1 MRHFLH
7 LAETRP
13 QIVAKYIEK
22 RGKPL
27 EFAEALE
34 RVDKTNILHI
44 AYICDALQLV
54 IMEILSNQRNHME
67 SAVHASRF
75 FLKSH
80 GSLVELLLKSPQFHH
95 RKIALKLLTA
105 IVCVEPQL
113 GRQVLSSYDI
123 LSNVKTI
130 SQFLSNSQFEL
141 QQNAHVKDYES
152 VRKCFIHFVLS
163 YLVDG
168 NTLLIRNILDRGS
181 LIRALAAGLVYDDA
195 VTVCVVLSTLK
206 KYVLECA
213 EISKTKKIHVFD
225 LDCCK
230 SFVRLYDWKGPRASL
245 AKMSGKN
252 GANKNM
258 SSADLE
264 HLVNPQEKESVSK
277 AVHDF
282 LLVLLTSRKF
292 GIAFD
297 TIKFFRQKH
306 NTIQGKHTK
315 SFQNDSPNNCITIN
329 SLFIYRTNYG
339 LHTSTLE

>member
-1 MRHFLH
+1 MH
-7 LAETRP
+7 LCQNRAKT
-13 QIVAKYIEK
+13 IAKYIEK

-34 RVDKTNILHI
+34 RIDKTNVLHI
-44 AYICDALQLV
+44 AYICEALQLV
-54 IMEILSNQRNHME
+54 IMEILSNQRSHLE
-67 SAVHASRF
+67 SAVHASRY

-80 GSLVELLLKSPQFHH
+80 GSLLELLLKSAQLNH

-130 SQFLSNSQFEL
+130 NQFLSHSSHEG
-141 QQNAHVKDYES
+141 QQQQQQQKQTDLDYES
-152 VRKCFIHFVLS
+152 VRKCFIHFVLA

-181 LIRALAAGLVYDDA
+181 LIRALAAGLVYDDS
-195 VTVCVVLSTLK
+195 VTVCVVLSALK
-206 KYVLECA
+206 KYVLENM

-230 SFVRLYDWKGPRASL
+230 SFVQLYDWRGPRVFNAQRSSKKGV
-245 AKMSGKN
+245 AKNLNFVEM
-252 GANKNM
+252 
-258 SSADLE
+258 
-264 HLVNPQEKESVSK
+264 QELINEQEREAVSK
-277 AVHDF
+277 AVHEF
-282 LLVLLTSRKF
+282 LMVLLTSRKS

-297 TIKFFRQKH
+297 TIKHFGQKH
-306 NTIQGKHTK
+306 NTIQGM
-315 SFQNDSPNNCITIN
+315 
-329 SLFIYRTNYG
+329 
-339 LHTSTLE
+339 

>member
-1 MRHFLH
+1 MH
-7 LAETRP
+7 LAQSRP

-34 RVDKTNILHI
+34 RIDKTNILHI

-54 IMEILSNQRNHME
+54 IMEILSNQRIHME
-67 SAVHASRF
+67 SAAHASRYF
-75 FLKSH
+75 IKSH
-80 GSLVELLLKSPQFHH
+80 GTLLESLLKSAQLNH

-130 SQFLSNSQFEL
+130 TQFLSHSQFEM
-141 QQNAHVKDYES
+141 QQHTNDQDFET

-181 LIRALAAGLVYDDA
+181 LIRALAGGLLYDDA

-206 KYVLECA
+206 KYVLECP

-230 SFVRLYDWKGPRASL
+230 SFVQLYEWKGPRVFA
-245 AKMSGKN
+245 AKFSGKKGN
-252 GANKNM
+252 YKNQY
-258 SSADLE
+258 AAAFD
-264 HLVNPQEKESVSK
+264 HLINPQEKEAVSK
-277 AVHDF
+277 AVHEF
-282 LLVLLTSRKF
+282 LVELLTSRKF

-306 NTIQGKHTK
+306 NTIQG
-315 SFQNDSPNNCITIN
+315 
-329 SLFIYRTNYG
+329 
-339 LHTSTLE
+339 E